1 MIRVVTNIEPRLT
14 RLNVRDKKKS
24 VKSRRRIRRKSVI
37 RLSQKKNQKSLVTK
51 LQTTTW
57 KWTSEMRIKARRS
70 VKSASEDSEKGL
82 MTRTRVWTLRRT
94 KRCTIKRL
102 RMKNKSERPH

>member
-37 RLSQKKNQKSLVTK
+37 RLSQKRNQKSLVTK

-57 KWTSEMRIKARRS
+57 KWTSETRIKARRS
-70 VKSASEDSEKGL
+70 VKNASEDSEKGL